1 MFSWPSVHT
10 VISEPIY
17 YEHMRNGKTEKTDKN
32 CLGKDCAALDGS
44 PTFYRCEDDDQAEEG
59 KRNPI
64 DQETPNIGFQHLNNV
79 QDMAGTMK

>member
-1 MFSWPSVHT
+1 
-10 VISEPIY
+10 
-17 YEHMRNGKTEKTDKN
+17 MRNGKTEKTDKN
-32 CLGKDCAALDGS
+32 CLGQDCAALDGGL
-44 PTFYRCEDDDQAEEG
+44 TFYRYDDDDDAEEG